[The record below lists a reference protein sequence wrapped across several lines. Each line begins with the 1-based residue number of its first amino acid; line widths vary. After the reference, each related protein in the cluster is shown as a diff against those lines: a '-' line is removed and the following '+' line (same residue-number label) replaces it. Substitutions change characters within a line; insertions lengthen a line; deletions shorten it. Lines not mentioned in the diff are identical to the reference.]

1 LIRGV
6 GRALLFLMGGACVA
20 RAQTLVVRDYGP
32 GGGPQLLAQILRSPY
47 TVVPPATGDHTV
59 AKDSAYSRTL
69 IVLARKVFVEGTV
82 HGDLIVIGGDLYMHP
97 GGRIDGRAIAFG
109 GGVYESMLATIGQGL
124 SAFRDFTYDV
134 APIPGGFAL
143 SYRALGAT
151 HHERALKL
159 AGIYGL
165 LIPSYDRSNGL
176 SLPIGITARVP
187 GTGLRLDPT
196 ATYRSQLGRLDARI
210 AFTDSL
216 RDGFGIGGSFGR
228 STFSNDEWIRSG
240 WINSLHVLS
249 SGNDTRN
256 YFRATRGEGMLT
268 WRSDSSST
276 TVATYAGVRGEHA
289 LTVRPG
295 SNATGGPWSFVGR
308 HGLDDMLR
316 PNPRIDNGTIVSGIA
331 GAAFDWTVNDLLARA
346 QFDVEAGSLDPD
358 AVFGIGSTDD
368 RHFAQLTFDG
378 SISFNTFG
386 TQTLRFDGHAVLTTH
401 GQSPRQRWAYL
412 GGPGTLP
419 PLELLELGGDQLVF
433 VDGRYNIPLDRLQLP
448 IVGAPL
454 VTLRDAIGGAAVGE
468 WPTIHQAVGARLS
481 LSVIF
486 LEFMADPATK
496 RGHFDFG
503 FSLLR

>member
-1 LIRGV
+1 MIRGV
-6 GRALLFLMGGACVA
+6 GRAVMLLMGGAFAA
-20 RAQTLVVRDYGP
+20 RAQTLVVREYGP
-32 GGGPQLLAQILRSPY
+32 GDGPQLLAQILRSPY
-47 TVVPPATGDHTV
+47 AVVPPAARDYIV

-82 HGDLIVIGGDLYMHP
+82 HGDLVVIGGDLYMHP
-97 GGRIDGRAIAFG
+97 GGRIEGRAIAFG
-109 GGVYESMLATIGQGL
+109 GGVYESMLATTGQGL

-134 APIPGGFAL
+134 ASIPGGFAL

-151 HHERALKL
+151 RHERALKL
-159 AGIYGL
+159 AGIYGF

-176 SLPIGITARVP
+176 SLPIGVSARVP

-216 RDGFGIGGSFGR
+216 RYGFGIGGSFGR

-240 WINSLHVLS
+240 LINSLHALS

-276 TVATYAGVRGEHA
+276 IVSTYAGIRGEHA

-295 SNATGGPWSFVGR
+295 SNATGGPWSLVGR

-316 PNPRIDNGTIVSGIA
+316 RNPPIDNGTIVSGIT
-331 GAAFDWTVNDLLARA
+331 GAAFDWTTNDLIARA

-358 AVFGIGSTDD
+358 PLFGIGSTDD
-368 RHFAQLTFDG
+368 RRFAQLTFDG

-401 GQSPRQRWAYL
+401 GASPRQRWAYL

-433 VDGRYNIPLDRLQLP
+433 LDGRYNIPLDRLQLP

-468 WPTIHQAVGARLS
+468 WPTIHQAIGARLS
-481 LSVIF
+481 LSAIF
-486 LEFMADPATK
+486 VEFMADPVTRK
-496 RGHFDFG
+496 GHFDFG